1 MIEQT
6 TISGVTPAR
15 GIESINRTQEG
26 KLLPPFPEVN
36 RTQYTI
42 LG

>member
-6 TISGVTPAR
+6 TISGVTPDL

-26 KLLPPFPEVN
+26 KSLPLFPEVN
-36 RTQYTI
+36 STQYTI

>member
-1 MIEQT
+1 MIEQS
-6 TISGVTPAR
+6 TISGVTTAL

-26 KLLPPFPEVN
+26 KLLLLFPKVN

>member
-6 TISGVTPAR
+6 TISGVTPDL

-26 KLLPPFPEVN
+26 KLLLLFPEVN
-36 RTQYTI
+36 RTQYKI

>member
-26 KLLPPFPEVN
+26 KLLPLFPEVN